1 MSAQL
6 PYIITGVVAVI
17 VTAYLFVAL
26 LYPER
31 F

>member
-1 MSAQL
+1 MSAQV
-6 PYIITGVVAVI
+6 PYVIAGIVALI

>member
-1 MSAQL
+1 MSEQV
-6 PYIITGVVAVI
+6 PYIITGIVALV

-26 LYPER
+26 LYPEK

>member
-1 MSAQL
+1 MSAQV
-6 PYIITGVVAVI
+6 PYIITGIVALI

-26 LYPER
+26 LYPEK

>member
-6 PYIITGVVAVI
+6 PYIITGIVALI
-17 VTAYLFVAL
+17 VTIYLFVAL